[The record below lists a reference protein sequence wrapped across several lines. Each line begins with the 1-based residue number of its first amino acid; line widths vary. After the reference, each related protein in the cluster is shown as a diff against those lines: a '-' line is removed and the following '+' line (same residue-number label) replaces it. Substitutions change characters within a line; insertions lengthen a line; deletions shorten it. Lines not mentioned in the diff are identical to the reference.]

1 MRKSYTIVLVVLVA
15 LAGLAAW
22 GQWRLEGALDA
33 QSQAPEGTRV
43 VVRPGESVRSVLGQ
57 LAGVRAVADPRW
69 VALYL
74 RLHSQ
79 RVRVQAGTY
88 ELAPQA
94 SVRQILRQLDE
105 GQVVLEQLT
114 IVEGWTFAQMR
125 AALDATPDLVHE
137 WRALDAAQLMA
148 ALGASGVH
156 PEGRFYPDSYR
167 FAAGTTDRKIYEMA
181 FARMRER
188 LAAEW
193 ADRAPGLPVAS
204 EDEALV
210 LASIV
215 EKETAR
221 DDERARVA
229 AVFTNRLR
237 RHMLLQ
243 TDPTVIYGL
252 GAAYDGNLRRR
263 DLEADT
269 PYNTYTRAGLTP
281 TPIALPGGASVH
293 AALHPA
299 AEASLYFVASGKGDD
314 SHHFS
319 ATYEEHRAAVLQF
332 LKATGAKPDR
342 QALGSSPAGSSPAG
356 SSPAGS
362 SPTGKG
368 P

>member
-1 MRKSYTIVLVVLVA
+1 MTMRRSYSTVLVVLA
-15 LAGLAAW
+15 CLAALAAW
-22 GQWRLEGALDA
+22 GQWRLEGALNA
-33 QSQAPEGTRV
+33 QSHAPAGTRI
-43 VVRPGESVRSVLGQ
+43 VVRPGESVRGVLAQ
-57 LAGVRAVADPRW
+57 LAAVGAVEDPRW

-79 RVRVQAGTY
+79 GVRVQAGTY
-88 ELAPQA
+88 ELAPEA
-94 SVRQILRQLDE
+94 GVRQILRQLDE

-114 IVEGWTFAQMR
+114 IVEGWNFSQMR
-125 AALDATPDLVHE
+125 AALDAEPDLVLE
-137 WRALDAAQLMA
+137 WRALDDAQLMT
-148 ALGASGVH
+148 ALGFPGLH

-167 FAAGTTDRKIYEMA
+167 FAAGTPDRKIYEMA
-181 FARMRER
+181 FARMHER
-188 LAAEW
+188 LDAEW
-193 ADRAPGLPVAS
+193 ARRAPGLPLAS
-204 EDEALV
+204 EDEALA

-221 DDERARVA
+221 EDERQRVA

-269 PYNTYTRAGLTP
+269 PYNTYRRQGLTP

-299 AEASLYFVASGKGDD
+299 ADASLYFVASGNGDG

-319 ATYEEHRAAVLQF
+319 ATYEEHRAAVLKF
-332 LKATGAKPDR
+332 LRATGAKPDR
-342 QALGSSPAGSSPAG
+342 QALAGKTP
-356 SSPAGS
+356 
-362 SPTGKG
+362 
-368 P
+368 